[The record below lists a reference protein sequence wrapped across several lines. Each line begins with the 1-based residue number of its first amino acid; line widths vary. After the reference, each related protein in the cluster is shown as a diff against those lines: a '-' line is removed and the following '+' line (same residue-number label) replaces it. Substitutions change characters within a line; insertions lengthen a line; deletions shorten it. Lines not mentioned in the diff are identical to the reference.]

1 MPRSQSHNTV
11 LNAWGEPVPS
21 VTASEYM
28 EENDLEYYEQ
38 MDEYCDVYDGS
49 SSSSPAVGAPAP
61 EHISTQPTSPGFITT
76 RSTHVVSDMLNT
88 LPLHQ
93 LDSFA
98 RFRPGAIVSSALFS
112 LQYQRM
118 KLAASVKYM
127 EYQQGRVSVGRP
139 HPLRQTEN
147 Y

>member
-1 MPRSQSHNTV
+1 MPRSHSHNTG

-21 VTASEYM
+21 VTASECM
-28 EENDLEYYEQ
+28 EDNDLEYYEQ

-49 SSSSPAVGAPAP
+49 SSSAVAS
-61 EHISTQPTSPGFITT
+61 EHIPTQPTSPAYIITT

-139 HPLRQTEN
+139 HPLRQAEN